1 MRKHNTL
8 IKIASLGGGA
18 AGLGSIAAR
27 DAQKAEEIKSKLE
40 QGKIDDAA
48 YDSKIKG
55 MKAKQEHDKEMRKE
69 AAKRKLKNSANTGD
83 GTGASQGKYK
93 GK

>member
-27 DAQKAEEIKSKLE
+27 DAQKAEEIKAKLE

>member
-18 AGLGSIAAR
+18 AGLGSLAAR
-27 DAQKAEEIKSKLE
+27 DAERAKKIKDKLE
-40 QGKIDDAA
+40 KGKLEEAA

-55 MKAKQEHDKEMRKE
+55 MKAKQKHDKEMRKE
-69 AAKRKLKNSANTGD
+69 AAKRKLKST
-83 GTGASQGKYK
+83 TPIIKRK
-93 GK
+93 